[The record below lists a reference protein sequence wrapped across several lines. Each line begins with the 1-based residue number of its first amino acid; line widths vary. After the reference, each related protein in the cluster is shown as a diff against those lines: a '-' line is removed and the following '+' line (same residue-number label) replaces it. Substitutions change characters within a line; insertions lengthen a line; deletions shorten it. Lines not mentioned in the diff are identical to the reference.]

1 MSKSRYASDF
11 SWIAFGISLVICLAI
26 TAIVWYFALPA
37 INLGYPAFW
46 WTIILGVGGSILVSV
61 FFGEFE
67 DYDHTKSII
76 ILAIIFVIIVVLL
89 ILLFCSSKIVSA
101 NKYKDIAQIENNGI
115 FVEDIPAIDSSDD
128 IPTIDKATAQKLG
141 DRAMGTMEKYLSQYE
156 VSSEYNLICYKGS
169 YYRVSPL
176 MYGDFFKYLNSK
188 EVGIP
193 AYVLVDV
200 YTGKV
205 ELIELEAGK
214 TIQYAPSA
222 CFGKDL
228 TRYLRGKYPTKVFAE
243 ANFEIDDDG
252 TPYYI
257 VPTLKINAGLF
268 GAPSINTVLLVNA
281 VTGDVKEYSIDK
293 VPDWVDNVYD
303 VTRIMNE
310 IDWKYSLVHGY
321 FNFSKKDVR
330 KTSYSFDYNQ
340 YYAIPKDGH
349 VYIYT
354 GVTSAGGDEA
364 NIGFLLINMR
374 NGEATY
380 YPDPGAEE
388 SSAQA
393 SARGLVQQYGY
404 SAGPVMLV
412 NINDEQTYF
421 FALKDNQL
429 LIKKYALVNKADYT
443 IVVVEDSIEQAVNV
457 YREKLNLVSTE
468 PVIEAP
474 IEEKPVTGIVSSVYE
489 VTMDGNTMFIIYLE
503 GKNELYVSTIANS
516 FEQPAKLIPT
526 ASVTMNYTV
535 ANDTNMVNEIT
546 FN

>member
-1 MSKSRYASDF
+1 MSRSRYGSDF
-11 SWIAFGISLVICLAI
+11 NWIIFGISLIICLAI
-26 TAIVWYFALPA
+26 TAVVWYFVLPA

-46 WTIILGVGGSILVSV
+46 WTIILGVGGSILLSV
-61 FFGEFE
+61 FLGEFE
-67 DYDHTKSII
+67 DYDHTKSVI
-76 ILAIIFVIIVVLL
+76 ILTIIAIISIILL
-89 ILLFCSSKIVSA
+89 ILLICSSRVVAA
-101 NKYKDIAQIENNGI
+101 NKYKDIAQIENDGI

-176 MYGDFFKYLNSK
+176 MYGNFFKYLNSK
-188 EVGIP
+188 EVGIH

-205 ELIELEAGK
+205 ELIELEARK

-222 CFGKDL
+222 CFSKNL
-228 TRYLRGKYPTKVFAE
+228 NRYLRGKYPTKVFAE

-257 VPTLKINAGLF
+257 VPTLKVNAGLF
-268 GAPSINTVLLVNA
+268 GAPSIDNVLLVNA

-321 FNFSKKDVR
+321 FNLSKKDVR

-374 NGEATY
+374 NGKATY

-443 IVVVEDSIEQAVNV
+443 NVVVEDTIEQAVNV
-457 YREKLNLVSTE
+457 YREKLNLVSSE

-474 IEEKPVTGIVSSVYE
+474 VEKKTVTGIVSSVYE

-503 GKNELYVSTIANS
+503 GNNELYVSAIANS

-535 ANDTNMVNEIT
+535 ENGTNMVNEIT

>member
-1 MSKSRYASDF
+1 MSRSRYGSDF
-11 SWIAFGISLVICLAI
+11 NWIIFGISLIICLAI
-26 TAIVWYFALPA
+26 TAVVWYFVLPA

-46 WTIILGVGGSILVSV
+46 WTIILGVGGSILLSV
-61 FFGEFE
+61 FLGEFE
-67 DYDHTKSII
+67 DYDHTKSVI
-76 ILAIIFVIIVVLL
+76 ILTIIAIISIILL
-89 ILLFCSSKIVSA
+89 ILLICSSRVVAA
-101 NKYKDIAQIENNGI
+101 NKYKDIAQIENDGI

-176 MYGDFFKYLNSK
+176 MYGNFFKYLNSK

-222 CFGKDL
+222 CFSKNL
-228 TRYLRGKYPTKVFAE
+228 NRYLRGKYPTKVFAE

-257 VPTLKINAGLF
+257 VPTLKVNAGLF

-374 NGEATY
+374 NGKATY

-468 PVIEAP
+468 PIIEAP
-474 IEEKPVTGIVSSVYE
+474 IEEKTVTGIVSSVYE